1 MKKISYIL
9 MTLAVVASCT
19 KTEISYDAPSH
30 ISIAPVAKV
39 NTKASLT
46 EYPTT
51 GLPLHVFANTEDDES
66 YLDDVI
72 FSYDNTAQSFVNA
85 DAFWP
90 NEKQLVFA
98 GVSGSGNIG
107 AQTNYAPVSMD
118 FATNTLTIGTST
130 YVYNQPDSGNND
142 LLWFPT
148 TAEYGKRA
156 DAVEVEM
163 NHACALLQFNFIAE
177 SGLTGW
183 KIKTLVVED
192 IYKSGYANCVV
203 ETATPKAVWTTSGS
217 TDDFDVYTRAA
228 DANEDEYTIKNDDS
242 DATTNDYITPEN
254 TTDNTIVIPQ
264 TPTSLTVTYEFTSQ
278 ASGQIEETIS
288 IPLSIG
294 KGIVD
299 GNKQE
304 KKWQSGKRYI
314 YNITMGAD
322 QIKIAPTIG
331 SWGNETVE

>member
-1 MKKISYIL
+1 

-46 EYPTT
+46 QYPTT
-51 GLPLHVFANTEDDES
+51 GLPLHVFAYTEDNKS
-66 YLDDVI
+66 YLNDVV
-72 FSYDNTAQSFVNA
+72 FNYDNTAQSFINA

-90 NEKQLVFA
+90 NEKKLVFA

-107 AQTNYAPVSMD
+107 APTNPAPVAMNFS
-118 FATNTLTIGTST
+118 TNTLTIGTST
-130 YVYNQPDSGNND
+130 NVYTQPDAGNND

-148 TAEYGKRA
+148 TEEYGKQA
-156 DAVEVEM
+156 TAVGVVM

-177 SGLTGW
+177 SGLTRW

-192 IYKSGYANCVV
+192 IYKSGYADCVV
-203 ETATPKAVWTTSGS
+203 DGTTPKAVWTTSGS
-217 TDDFDVYTRAA
+217 TGDFAVYTRAA
-228 DANEDEYTIKNDDS
+228 NANEEEYTIKNDDS
-242 DATTNDYITPEN
+242 NANTNDYITPEN

-264 TPTSLTVTYEFTSQ
+264 APTRLTVTYEFTSQ

-294 KGIVD
+294 KETID
-299 GNKQE
+299 GTEQDM
-304 KKWQSGKRYI
+304 KWQSGKRYI

-322 QIKIAPTIG
+322 QIKIAPRVD
-331 SWGNETVE
+331 SWDPETVPAHN